1 MNGFNTNVEKEFKV
15 VSVSS
20 NTNSFGLYGVIMIA
34 RDGEAY
40 EIAVGSLYK
49 PNRGDIIIKDSILN
63 PEYKQI
69 SYSFRGISYELPR
82 NLPEAPKE
90 VIREVWK
97 KNLVK

>member
-34 RDGEAY
+34 RDGEAM
-40 EIAVGSLYK
+40 EIAVGNLYK
-49 PNRGDIIIKDSILN
+49 PKIGDILIKDIILAGN
-63 PEYKQI
+63 GKLI
-69 SYSFRGISYELPR
+69 SYTFRGISYELPR

-90 VIREVWK
+90 VVREVWETSK
-97 KNLVK
+97 L